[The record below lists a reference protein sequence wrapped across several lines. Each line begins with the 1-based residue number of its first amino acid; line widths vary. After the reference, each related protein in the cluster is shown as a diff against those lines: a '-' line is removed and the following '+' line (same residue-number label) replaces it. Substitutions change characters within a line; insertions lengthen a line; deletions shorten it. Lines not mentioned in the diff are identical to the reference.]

1 MLKIVVMMLVHWVYA
16 LICIAIVML
25 VWIYVGTA
33 NPAVKPGL
41 AAEFQLFVWLKSLVF
56 RCFG

>member
-1 MLKIVVMMLVHWVYA
+1 MLLVSWVYA
-16 LICIAIVML
+16 LICIGTVFIV
-25 VWIYVGTA
+25 WFYVGTA

-41 AAEFQLFVWLKSLVF
+41 AHEFRFFVWLKNVVF

>member
-1 MLKIVVMMLVHWVYA
+1 MMLVNWLYA
-16 LICIAIVML
+16 MICIGIVL
-25 VWIYVGTA
+25 IVWIYVGIA
-33 NPAVKPGL
+33 NPSVKPGL